1 MLCHVSTRRSVCVIS
16 STKNHYCC
24 CYSCCCYLDAARV
37 SCPTLISF
45 NPTLL
50 IREYLSSLVLA
61 HEGLW
66 PLRASCPF
74 LHMALS
80 IEPQASSLLNILV
93 TGSVTQVSLLL
104 PSFPAQSS
112 VSFALAEHSNVTTK
126 ASLAAAGLRT
136 FRGRK
141 HIVTATGKHLSSSS
155 SQMGCVSQISGGF
168 NLLPIWI
175 LLH

>member
-16 STKNHYCC
+16 STKIHYCC
-24 CYSCCCYLDAARV
+24 CYSCCCYWDAAR
-37 SCPTLISF
+37 SQLHYLNSYN

-61 HEGLW
+61 HEGPW

-80 IEPQASSLLNILV
+80 FEPEASSLLNILV

-104 PSFPAQSS
+104 PWFPAQSS
-112 VSFALAEHSNVTTK
+112 VSFALAEHSSVMTK
-126 ASLAAAGLRT
+126 ASLAAAGPRT
-136 FRGRK
+136 LRGRK
-141 HIVTATGKHLSSSS
+141 HIKTATGKHLS
-155 SQMGCVSQISGGF
+155 
-168 NLLPIWI
+168 
-175 LLH
+175 